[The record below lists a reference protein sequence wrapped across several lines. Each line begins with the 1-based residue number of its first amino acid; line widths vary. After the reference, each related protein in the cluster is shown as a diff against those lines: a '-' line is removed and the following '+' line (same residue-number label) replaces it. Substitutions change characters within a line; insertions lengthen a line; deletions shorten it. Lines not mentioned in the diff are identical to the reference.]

1 MTATEET
8 AMARLSYIK
17 NPESAPKT
25 QWINREFMQSSVRHI
40 CIDYEAPLDIYRGLI
55 LERVKPA

>member
-1 MTATEET
+1 
-8 AMARLSYIK
+8 MARLSYIK
-17 NPESAPKT
+17 NPETAPKT
-25 QWINREFMQSSVRHI
+25 QWKNREFMQSSVRHI